1 MKSYKERGKDMDKI
15 TSICSD
21 IVFGLATNR
30 WVATSVRKMKRTREF
45 LRKGNITYAGLR
57 LVRQN
62 EATKE
67 EFLVRRF

>member
-1 MKSYKERGKDMDKI
+1 MYIERGKDMDKI

-62 EATKE
+62 EATKQ